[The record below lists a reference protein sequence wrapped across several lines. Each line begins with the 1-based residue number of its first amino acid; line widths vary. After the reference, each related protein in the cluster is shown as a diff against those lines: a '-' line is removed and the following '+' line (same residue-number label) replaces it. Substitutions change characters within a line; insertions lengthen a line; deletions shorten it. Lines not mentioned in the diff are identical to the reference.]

1 MSAFYLVSFNDD
13 VQMINVDWSSYEEE
27 QEQNG
32 EVEYGQTVAEER
44 YYNLTKLYQRNTKI
58 EDVPH

>member
-1 MSAFYLVSFNDD
+1 MSFFMLVTFNDD
-13 VQMINVDWSSYEEE
+13 VQMVNVDWSYEEE
-27 QEQNG
+27 QSG

-44 YYNLTKLYQRNTKI
+44 YYNLTKLYQRNIKF